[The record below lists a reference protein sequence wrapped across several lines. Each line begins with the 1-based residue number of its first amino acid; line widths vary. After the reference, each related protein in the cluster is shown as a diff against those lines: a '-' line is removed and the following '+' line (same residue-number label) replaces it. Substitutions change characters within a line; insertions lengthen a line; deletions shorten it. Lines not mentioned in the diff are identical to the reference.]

1 MGEEGLVVEHFFK
14 VRYAPLCICRI
25 AMKAAAEVIADAA
38 QCHVM
43 QCLLDHIEVFCLG
56 ILSIGR
62 QQQVERV
69 IGWEFRG
76 CAQAAVEGIKPRF
89 DVVNRLAKQVFSH
102 FL

>member
-14 VRYAPLCICRI
+14 VRHAPFCICCI

-38 QCHVM
+38 PRHVM
-43 QCLLDHIEVFCLG
+43 QCLIDHIEVLCLG
-56 ILSIGR
+56 ILSIGC
-62 QQQVERV
+62 QQQVEGV
-69 IGWEFRG
+69 IGGKFRG
-76 CAQAAVEGIKPRF
+76 CAQTAIEGIKPRF